1 MKKFNL
7 FLGFFL
13 ISFFIT
19 LNSFPNLSLANSTKE
34 NLVYIVSIEG
44 IIDLGLSRFIK
55 RVIKEAEPKAVA
67 IIFEINTLGGQVDAA
82 TQIKDVILDTSL
94 LTIAYVNKRAISA
107 GALIALSAKK
117 IIMAPGSSIGAVEPR
132 PRDEKS
138 ISFVKA
144 EMVSTALKTGR
155 PKELAEAM
163 VDKNIEIEGLVK
175 KGELL
180 TLSWQEAL
188 NRKFAE
194 SEASNMEEV
203 LRLYNLEKAKVIK
216 VNPTWSE
223 DLFRFLIQPIVSSL
237 LLSLGFIGLLVE
249 LRAPSWGLAG
259 IIGITCLALFFGS
272 HFMAG
277 LADWIHIFLFIFGLI
292 LIIVEVFLV
301 PGFSITGIGGIICL
315 ALSLILSFKDLKVA
329 TFTLSLTFILTI
341 GFSFL
346 LFKYLPK
353 TYSWQRLILKQDL
366 KEDLTLG
373 LKRFEKYLNKEGYA
387 ITPLHPSGIC
397 LVEGEKLDVITQG
410 GFLSAQ
416 TKVKVVKTEGSKI
429 VVTKIEEKA

>member
-44 IIDLGLSRFIK
+44 TIDLGLSRFIK

-107 GALIALSAKK
+107 GALIALSARK

-203 LRLYNLEKAKVIK
+203 LRLHNLEKAKVIR
-216 VNPTWSE
+216 VSPTWSE
-223 DLFRFLIQPIVSSL
+223 DLFRFLVQPIVSSL

-249 LRAPSWGLAG
+249 LRS
-259 IIGITCLALFFGS
+259 
-272 HFMAG
+272 
-277 LADWIHIFLFIFGLI
+277 
-292 LIIVEVFLV
+292 
-301 PGFSITGIGGIICL
+301 
-315 ALSLILSFKDLKVA
+315 
-329 TFTLSLTFILTI
+329 
-341 GFSFL
+341 
-346 LFKYLPK
+346 
-353 TYSWQRLILKQDL
+353 
-366 KEDLTLG
+366 
-373 LKRFEKYLNKEGYA
+373 
-387 ITPLHPSGIC
+387 
-397 LVEGEKLDVITQG
+397 
-410 GFLSAQ
+410 
-416 TKVKVVKTEGSKI
+416 
-429 VVTKIEEKA
+429 